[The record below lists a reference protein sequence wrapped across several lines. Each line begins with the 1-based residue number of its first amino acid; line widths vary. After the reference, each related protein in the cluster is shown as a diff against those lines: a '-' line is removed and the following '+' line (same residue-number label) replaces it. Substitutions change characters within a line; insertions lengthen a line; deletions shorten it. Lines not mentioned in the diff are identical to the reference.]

1 MLNFYIGIG
10 EVEGFTIPV
19 GGKHLYSVFY
29 IHIMREILT
38 YRIES
43 QKVIYPR
50 ETESLEVKEGK
61 DLATLLTG
69 HLYRHNYQ
77 RLLIRGEQ
85 EK

>member
-1 MLNFYIGIG
+1 
-10 EVEGFTIPV
+10 
-19 GGKHLYSVFY
+19 
-29 IHIMREILT
+29 MREILT